1 MPPLCAVL
9 LLFSKV
15 YGLFGEN
22 VVQPDGLVT
31 AQLGETVMLRCFFP
45 VRVTPNFSWFKQ
57 PLGKKPQLLAR
68 IWSYESETT
77 FYNEF
82 KNSKRFSAKAVKGSF
97 NLTVSQVES
106 SDSATYYCSTTGF
119 NEISFGGGTTLMV
132 MDGLFGENVVQ
143 PDGLVTAQLGETVM
157 LPCFFTVQDEP
168 SFSWFKQP
176 IGQKPQL
183 LVRIRNYKSAP
194 TFYNEFKNSKRFSAK
209 AAKRSFNLTVSGVE
223 PSDSA
228 TYYCAITHFKNIN
241 FGDGTTLMVTDSL
254 FGENVVQPDG
264 LVTAQ
269 LGETVMLPC
278 FFPVR
283 AVPNFSWLKQP
294 LGQKPQLLARIWSY
308 ETDPTFY
315 NEFKNSKRFS
325 AKAAKG
331 SFNLTVSGVEP
342 SDSATYYCALAVAR
356 ELSFGNGT
364 TLMVTGSES
373 HSRTVVLQQPES
385 ESVQPGDSVTLQ
397 CTVHTETCVGEHSV
411 YWFRQGSGESPP
423 GIISTHGT
431 RSDECQR
438 SSGAVSPTQSCVYNF
453 PKRNLSPS
461 DAGTYYCA
469 VATCGE
475 ILFGNVTKLHFEGNK
490 HLPLYCLAGGLTLSV
505 ILNVVLALKWRK
517 SSEICKGSTS
527 NSQVSRE
534 DLSSKQCQDE
544 AMNYAALT
552 FTTKK
557 PNVRRNK
564 REVEK
569 ETVYSDM
576 RFRDR
581 E

>member
-475 ILFGNVTKLHFEGNK
+475 ILFGNVTKLHFEGGELSTLVWLSIIRTGVLCCILPIFVLIYCNK
-490 HLPLYCLAGGLTLSV
+490 A
-505 ILNVVLALKWRK
+505 
-517 SSEICKGSTS
+517 
-527 NSQVSRE
+527 
-534 DLSSKQCQDE
+534 
-544 AMNYAALT
+544 
-552 FTTKK
+552 
-557 PNVRRNK
+557 
-564 REVEK
+564 
-569 ETVYSDM
+569 
-576 RFRDR
+576 
-581 E
+581 